1 MNRHEHDPM
10 GGHVPHTYTYMR
22 ARRERPHALNMPG
35 RHTAHT
41 PITFHR
47 SSHTTYMPH
56 TPLTGPVGQPRDTT
70 PSLGGSRGEG
80 AEEMRGVR
88 LRDLGKANGRGG
100 AGCVG
105 CGVVQTSVRLGLA
118 VGLEERRHQR
128 PVQEA
133 RPSDAKHLEKTVVD
147 KVLREAVGAEAEPA
161 EAALLL
167 ARS

>member
-1 MNRHEHDPM
+1 M
-10 GGHVPHTYTYMR
+10 GR
-22 ARRERPHALNMPG
+22 
-35 RHTAHT
+35 
-41 PITFHR
+41 
-47 SSHTTYMPH
+47 
-56 TPLTGPVGQPRDTT
+56 
-70 PSLGGSRGEG
+70 

-133 RPSDAKHLEKTVVD
+133 RPSDAKHLEKAVVD

>member
-1 MNRHEHDPM
+1 M
-10 GGHVPHTYTYMR
+10 GGHTAYTHTRIHASSQREAPRPKYAGTTHCAYPHNIPPLVPHHIHATHASDR
-22 ARRERPHALNMPG
+22 ARGTTTGHNTFVRRLER
-35 RHTAHT
+35 
-41 PITFHR
+41 
-47 SSHTTYMPH
+47 
-56 TPLTGPVGQPRDTT
+56 
-70 PSLGGSRGEG
+70 RG
-80 AEEMRGVR
+80 
-88 LRDLGKANGRGG
+88 GRGDARGALARSREGKRQRG

-105 CGVVQTSVRLGLA
+105 CGVVQTSFRLGLA